1 MEKVFYY
8 ECVARCSVDGTLV
21 MGPGMVD
28 AAIQV
33 RYEHLHALRGVAYYR
48 ELLSLG
54 DFCVEHRHDGEA
66 MDAYMEVLD
75 HVLFDYRLP
84 MRVRRQLYS
93 HAARGLISLCG
104 SPEEVVW
111 EICSQLREGLENYA
125 V

>member
-21 MGPGMVD
+21 MSPGMVD

-33 RYEHLHALRGVAYYR
+33 RHEHLHALRGVAYYR

-84 MRVRRQLYS
+84 MRMRRQLYS
-93 HAARGLISLCG
+93 QAARGILGLCG

-111 EICSQLREGLENYA
+111 EICSQMSGELERYA

>member
-1 MEKVFYY
+1 MLKESAKISSLYSAPYMTIASDYLSRFEYPW
-8 ECVARCSVDGTLV
+8 E
-21 MGPGMVD
+21 
-28 AAIQV
+28 
-33 RYEHLHALRGVAYYR
+33 ALSGIK
-48 ELLSLG
+48 
-54 DFCVEHRHDGEA
+54 DFIIEQRRDIEA

-111 EICSQLREGLENYA
+111 EICSQMREGLENYA